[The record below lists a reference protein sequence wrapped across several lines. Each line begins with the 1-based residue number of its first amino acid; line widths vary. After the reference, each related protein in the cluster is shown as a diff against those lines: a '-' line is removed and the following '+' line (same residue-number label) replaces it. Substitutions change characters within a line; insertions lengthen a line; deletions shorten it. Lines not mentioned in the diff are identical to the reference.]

1 MYVIAYDV
9 GTTGLKTCLFD
20 ITEDK
25 SIKMVAD
32 ASEGYD
38 LYTLENG
45 GSEQDPQ
52 QWWEAMCKTTGELL
66 DRTGIEKERIQGISF
81 CAQMQAVVLVD
92 ENGNHLRNS
101 MGYMDQRGTE
111 QIDKLMYQ
119 GVKVAGMNAAK
130 LLKSLKITGA
140 VSGSVKDPVYK
151 YRWVA
156 DNEPELFSKVYKWLD
171 VKDYLVMRASGMF
184 TMSPDSAFST
194 MLYDSRPGKNC
205 FSPEICRIMDVDIN
219 HLPDIVQC
227 TDAVG
232 GITEKAAEELGLAKG
247 TPVFSGGGDAALI
260 GVGGGACRNGDTH
273 VYWGTSGW
281 VSTVLE
287 KRKLDVGS
295 MIASMVGA
303 SQKYFNCFAELET
316 AGKCVEWAM
325 TRFGI
330 TSFDE
335 LNEMLESVPAGSN
348 GVMFTPWLH
357 GNRNPFEDP
366 NARGMFFNLGLE
378 TTVAEMMHAVVEGVC
393 MHLKWQMTAM
403 SKLTPVSDKIR
414 FVGGGARTPAICQ
427 ILSDVLGKQVQTVES
442 PHNAGSVGAAAVIAT
457 GLGVFDAI
465 EDISD
470 SIPYNAAYVP
480 LAENVTVYKER
491 FEIFKDLYKN
501 NKKSFFKLN
510 GKEVLV

>member
-25 SIKMVAD
+25 SINMIAD

-52 QWWEAMCKTTGELL
+52 QWWDAMCNTTRELL
-66 DRTGIEKERIQGISF
+66 DRTGIEKEDIKGISF
-81 CAQMQAVVLVD
+81 CAQMQAVILVD
-92 ENGNHLRNS
+92 KDGNHLRNS

-111 QIDKLMYQ
+111 QIEKLMYQ

-130 LLKSLKITGA
+130 LLKSLRITGA

-156 DNEPELFSKVYKWLD
+156 DNEPEIFEKVYKWLD
-171 VKDYLVMRASGMF
+171 VKDYLVMRASGKF
-184 TMSPDSAFST
+184 TMSPDSAFAT
-194 MLYDSRPGKNC
+194 MLYDSRPGMNV
-205 FSPEICRIMDVDIN
+205 FSPEICKIMDVDIS
-219 HLPDIVQC
+219 HLPELVQC
-227 TDAVG
+227 TDNVG
-232 GITEKAAEELGLAKG
+232 GITPEAAAELGLAAG
-247 TPVFSGGGDAALI
+247 TPVFSGGGDGAVI
-260 GVGGGACRNGDTH
+260 GVGGGACKNGDTH

-325 TRFGI
+325 SRLGI
-330 TSFDE
+330 TSYEE
-335 LNEMLESVPAGSN
+335 LNEMLENVPAGSN
-348 GVMFTPWLH
+348 GVIFTPWLH

-366 NARGMFFNLGLE
+366 NARGMFFNMGLE
-378 TTVAEMMHAVVEGVC
+378 TTVADMMHAVIEGVC
-393 MHLKWQMTAM
+393 MHLRWQMTAM
-403 SKLTPVSDKIR
+403 SKLTPISEKIR

-427 ILSDVLGKQVQTVES
+427 ILADVLNKPVQTVDS
-442 PHNAGSVGAAAVIAT
+442 PHNVGSVGAAAIIAT
-457 GLGVFDAI
+457 GLGVFESI
-465 EDISD
+465 EDIGD
-470 SIPYNAAYVP
+470 SIPVSAEYAPAADNSDVYN
-480 LAENVTVYKER
+480 
-491 FEIFKDLYKN
+491 EIFGIFQDLYKN
-501 NKKSFFKLN
+501 NKKNFFKLN